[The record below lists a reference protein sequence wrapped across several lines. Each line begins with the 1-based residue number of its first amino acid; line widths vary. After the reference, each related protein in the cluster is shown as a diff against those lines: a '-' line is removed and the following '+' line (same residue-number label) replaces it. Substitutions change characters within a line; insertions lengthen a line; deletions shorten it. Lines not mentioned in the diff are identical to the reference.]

1 MPSYDKQYCELS
13 PAVHDLVSALNAGH
27 DELSSLKGK
36 FGISCLRCDPED
48 KFGSPHAYA
57 MELRNLML
65 HTSDTIV
72 PLNIDTD
79 LLIALSKQMANVA
92 RLRLL
97 TDKEAK
103 VVNGSNALT
112 FLSATKSHINYA

>member
-1 MPSYDKQYCELS
+1 MPAYDKQYCELS

-27 DELSSLKGK
+27 SELADLNGK
-36 FGISCLRCDPED
+36 FNVECLRCEPED

-65 HTSDTIV
+65 STADTIV
-72 PLNIDTD
+72 PLNIDTE
-79 LLIALSKQMANVA
+79 LLIALCKQTANLS

-97 TDKEAK
+97 TDKEAE
-103 VVNGSNALT
+103 VVNGSDAIT
-112 FLSATKSHINYA
+112 FLSSVRSRINYA

>member
-36 FGISCLRCDPED
+36 FGIGCLRCEPED

-57 MELRNLML
+57 VELRNVMQDCV
-65 HTSDTIV
+65 DTLS
-72 PLNIDTD
+72 PLNIDTE
-79 LLIALSKQMANVA
+79 LLVALSKQMANLS

-97 TDKEAK
+97 TAKEAE
-103 VVNGSNALT
+103 VVNGSNALA
-112 FLSATKSHINYA
+112 FLSSTKNRINYA